1 MGKKNIFASSPVK
14 RSLNYMSL
22 GDNSLQLNEE
32 TEAGVASVWGQDE
45 VLLKQSEE
53 VRKQAIVLMG
63 DFGVPLGRAAHWE
76 ASSVRG
82 FWSWSVVVS

>member
-1 MGKKNIFASSPVK
+1 
-14 RSLNYMSL
+14 MSL

-53 VRKQAIVLMG
+53 VRKQAIVLS
-63 DFGVPLGRAAHWE
+63 FSP
-76 ASSVRG
+76 
-82 FWSWSVVVS
+82 F